1 MEDKGLSVLLIE
13 DNPGDALLIRKV
25 LDEVE
30 NEIFRLESANRLST
44 GLGQLHSGDVD
55 VILLDLSLPDSQG
68 LDTFTRVHSQ
78 APEVPIVVL
87 SGLDD
92 ETLAVE
98 AVRQGAQDYLVK
110 GHADSNVLARSM
122 RYAIER
128 KRVEERLQ
136 ELYENERTLR
146 EEREAEINKRVEFTR
161 ALVHE
166 LKTPLTSVMASS
178 ELLMSELTQGPLLKL
193 AENLYR
199 GACNLNRRIDELLDL
214 ARGELGMIRL
224 RCKPVDLPQLLT
236 GVAEDMVSAISSHS
250 QSLLLDMPANLP
262 LVWVDEDRIQQVVVN
277 LLNNASKFTPEE
289 GRITLRAMQRDS
301 CLTVEVEDTGSGID
315 EDEQQRLFDPYH
327 RLEGDRERLSGLG
340 LGLSLC
346 KMLVQLHGGEI
357 WIRSRK
363 GHGSTFAFS
372 VPLER
377 TAPGAE
383 NAERGDNHES
393 PDD

>member
-1 MEDKGLSVLLIE
+1 MEDESLNVLLIE

-25 LDEVE
+25 LDEVDSAS
-30 NEIFRLESANRLST
+30 FRLETVDRLST
-44 GLGQLHSGDVD
+44 GLGELNGRKVD

-68 LDTFTRVHSQ
+68 IDTFVRVYSE

-87 SGLDD
+87 TGLDD

-110 GHADSNVLARSM
+110 GRADSNVLARSM

-136 ELYENERTLR
+136 ELYEKERRLR

-178 ELLMSELTQGPLLKL
+178 ELLMSELKAGPLLKL

-214 ARGELGMIRL
+214 ARGELGMIQL
-224 RCKPVDLPQLLT
+224 SCKPLDIVRLLHA
-236 GVAEDMVSAISSHS
+236 VAEDMALAFASHG
-250 QSLLLDMPANLP
+250 QSLRLDVPSRLP
-262 LVWVDEDRIQQVVVN
+262 LVWADEERLEQVVVN
-277 LLNNASKFTPEE
+277 LLNNACKFTPE
-289 GRITLRAMQRDS
+289 GGTITLRALEDGAR
-301 CLTVEVEDTGSGID
+301 LIVEVEDTGSGID
-315 EDEQQRLFDPYH
+315 ENEQKRLFDPYN
-327 RLEGDRERLSGLG
+327 RLESDRERLSGLG

-346 KMLVQLHGGEI
+346 KMLVSLHGGDI
-357 WIRSRK
+357 WIKSRK
-363 GHGSTFAFS
+363 GSGSTFSFS
-372 VPLER
+372 IPLNR
-377 TAPGAE
+377 MPQGQE
-383 NAERGDNHES
+383 NAETGDAYES
-393 PDD
+393 ADD